1 MLLPLFPL
9 LFLAMKSNQI
19 YTFILEFHDKEGLL
33 LVDFTTERIQ
43 LLWNLGAAYNGS
55 QSGVPE
61 SEHRHHLG
69 ISWK

>member
-1 MLLPLFPL
+1 MLPPLFPL
-9 LFLAMKSNQI
+9 LFLAMKSDQI

-43 LLWNLGAAYNGS
+43 LLWNLGAAYSGS